1 MKPLPGDGSE
11 VPCGSL
17 YFLTLSEGKIL
28 PGDLTLAPLPTG
40 NSMQFAL
47 PHTALTSCR
56 RLWVEIIRVAAFL
69 MGGARFPLHFRRV
82 SWHIYWK
89 VGSARRALSGFI
101 EIDETNPCDYCLTYY
116 HRRTVVWLHNVPR
129 QPAAFRAS
137 HRRRW
142 QDTGSI
148 VRRLQ
153 LFDRIKGPLSWRSL
167 TGRGRLATG
176 NRLALAGN
184 Y

>member
-1 MKPLPGDGSE
+1 M
-11 VPCGSL
+11 
-17 YFLTLSEGKIL
+17 
-28 PGDLTLAPLPTG
+28 
-40 NSMQFAL
+40 
-47 PHTALTSCR
+47 R

-69 MGGARFPLHFRRV
+69 MGGARFLYHFRRV
-82 SWHIYWK
+82 SWHFFGK
-89 VGSARRALSGFI
+89 VGSTRRALSGFI
-101 EIDETNPCDYCLTYY
+101 EIDENNPCDYCLPFY
-116 HRRTVVWLHNVPR
+116 HRRTVVWLHTVPS
-129 QPAAFRAS
+129 QPAALIPS

-153 LFDRIKGPLSWRSL
+153 LFDRMKGPLAWRIL

-176 NRLALAGN
+176 NRLPLAGN